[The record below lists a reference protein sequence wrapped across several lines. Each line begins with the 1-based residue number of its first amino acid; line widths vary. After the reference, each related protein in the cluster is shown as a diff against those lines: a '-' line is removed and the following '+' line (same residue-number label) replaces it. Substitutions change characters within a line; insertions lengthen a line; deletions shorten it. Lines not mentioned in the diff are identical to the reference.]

1 MADHTKRPFAE
12 ARACIDRLHA
22 IEAAAKALFPAYL
35 DGGHTE
41 YGCDCDGCDRDR
53 DTARKLNINLEHGFA
68 NTEIWQGP
76 SCLFTKLAEALGVA
90 LDSGSGSEQG
100 K

>member
-1 MADHTKRPFAE
+1 MADVLVSGAE
-12 ARACIDRLHA
+12 LERLRA
-22 IEAAAKALFPAYL
+22 IEQAAKALFPDYL
-35 DGGHTE
+35 YGGHTE

-53 DTARKLNINLEHGFA
+53 DTARKLSINWERGFA

-90 LDSGSGSEQG
+90 LDSGSGSNQG